1 MCRVAVPHRRSCR
14 EGLGMIRIL
23 SAIGRA
29 TLVVAALLMIA
40 GSAAAG
46 YFDAGKEYGIAAV
59 GSGPALGALIGRVLG
74 TIAAGGILGPL
85 ATLYDIRDSVR
96 RMLELADEEYA
107 PEPPKAADRLGPPT
121 TRREPR
127 MR

>member
-1 MCRVAVPHRRSCR
+1 MCRVAAPHRRSCR
-14 EGLGMIRIL
+14 EGLGMMRIL

-46 YFDAGKEYGIAAV
+46 YFDAGKEYGIAAL
-59 GSGPALGALIGRVLG
+59 GHGPAVGALIGLVLG
-74 TIAAGGILGPL
+74 TIAAGVILGPL
-85 ATLYDIRDSVR
+85 ATLYDIRDGVR
-96 RMLELADEEYA
+96 HLVQVAEDEYA